1 MFNPDQYYSEAVK
14 QLYLLSFDLIGDG
27 TRNKDLDKT
36 SLYQLID
43 QSYERKE
50 SSKFFLQICDMEIEA
65 DKALLFNDQ
74 DFITWGL
81 VTLCTFMLNDEG
93 QAIKFDDK
101 ELDFD
106 DLNTQKDY
114 KDYLAEFW
122 PEISYEDLIN
132 DYEPNNYNK
141 TAIEYLFMIEDINV
155 GFSEL
160 QIHDPADGFKTEE
173 EFREEHQ
180 VSSTKEMRVAYL
192 LEGTEFK

>member
-27 TRNKDLDKT
+27 ERNKDLEKT

-74 DFITWGL
+74 GFITWGL

-93 QAIKFDDK
+93 
-101 ELDFD
+101 
-106 DLNTQKDY
+106 
-114 KDYLAEFW
+114 
-122 PEISYEDLIN
+122 
-132 DYEPNNYNK
+132 
-141 TAIEYLFMIEDINV
+141 
-155 GFSEL
+155 
-160 QIHDPADGFKTEE
+160 
-173 EFREEHQ
+173 
-180 VSSTKEMRVAYL
+180 
-192 LEGTEFK
+192 